1 MTDSESQADLIAE
14 EPVFNDTPTWWS
26 QSTVPSIEIAGN
38 EGLGQEEGRDQLEKE
53 AETDRQANETDS
65 DSSNDDAH
73 ASLAGPRS
81 PSLDATTLS
90 LPGDAADVGDLAW
103 VASDSESESSAKP
116 AGAESMER
124 RSLRRLRVFV
134 IENDDEDPVRCVKPR
149 QGDVHEA
156 QAIRTE
162 DSPPYDT
169 GDDSQPQY

>member
-65 DSSNDDAH
+65 DSNDDAH

-156 QAIRTE
+156 RAIRTE

-169 GDDSQPQY
+169 GDDSQPQ

>member
-1 MTDSESQADLIAE
+1 MTDSDTESQADLIAE

-26 QSTVPSIEIAGN
+26 QSTVPSSE
-38 EGLGQEEGRDQLEKE
+38 GQEEGRDQLEKE

-169 GDDSQPQY
+169 GDDSQPQ